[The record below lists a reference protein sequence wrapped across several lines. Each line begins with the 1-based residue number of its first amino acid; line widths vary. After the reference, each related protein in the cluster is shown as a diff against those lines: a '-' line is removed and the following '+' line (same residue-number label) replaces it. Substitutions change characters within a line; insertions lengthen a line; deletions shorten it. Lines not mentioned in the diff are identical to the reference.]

1 MSDNH
6 VHIANAGVGRRDQY
20 TFVTVVR
27 RTILSKH
34 ATFAG
39 DPFVFWQCVGNKFVR
54 ILVVV
59 VSRFAFTVVH
69 VDHSPFVTRIREKI
83 ERFFKHAEFDDY
95 FPFCIFSKM
104 CQRAGEHLVQR
115 CYGRSRKIGSV
126 DGRFYVVRVASLA
139 RLGSSRILVR
149 RNRL

>member
-69 VDHSPFVTRIREKI
+69 VDHSPFVTRIQEKL
-83 ERFFKHAEFDDY
+83 ERLLKHAELDDY
-95 FPFCIFSKM
+95 FLLCIFSRM
-104 CQRAGEHLVQR
+104 CQRAGEHLSR
-115 CYGRSRKIGSV
+115 TALFRSIAQ
-126 DGRFYVVRVASLA
+126 DRFC
-139 RLGSSRILVR
+139 
-149 RNRL
+149 